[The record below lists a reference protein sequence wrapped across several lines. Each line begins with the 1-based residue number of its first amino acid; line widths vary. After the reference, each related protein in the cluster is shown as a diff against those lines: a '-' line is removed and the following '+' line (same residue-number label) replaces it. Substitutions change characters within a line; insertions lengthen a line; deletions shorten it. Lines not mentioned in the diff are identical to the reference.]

1 MPQAI
6 GRKVPIRLQA
16 VNGLLVVL
24 LLGGCG
30 PIVHSASFNQRP
42 DSVKHGSLLG
52 PFEGRVVDTDTGR
65 PIADA
70 LVWCSWSFNRGV
82 GNVAPERVET
92 METQTDADGSYR
104 LPVLR
109 RFPQGLSTH
118 LAKFSFIVYK
128 KGYVAYRHD
137 RIFNQRRRRRTFSQL
152 NNLVR
157 LSHWSPELSHARH
170 LLFIGGGKSL
180 REASRWEVMAAVAEL
195 EGRATKRSMISGQ
208 LSAAVDVS
216 TKAKRRL
223 DAGVLLSSDDVRAIT
238 GYTGEFKRGRL
249 SGPSSDTYDTFHLRA
264 IDKPERYDVA
274 IRLWRLGD
282 EKLEEKYEEVLNALP
297 GSKQNDEVGDR
308 SFTVLQGEIIGFGF
322 FERSLSALVLV
333 TCGKGQCSKNE
344 YLLALAKKIAS
355 RLNLLP
361 PVSTESNLLT
371 PKAGEKPDKKSKPQ
385 NQQQQDEQ
393 AEDE

>member
-1 MPQAI
+1 MPQTI

-16 VNGLLVVL
+16 VNGLLVLL

-52 PFEGRVVDTDTGR
+52 PFEGRVVNADTDQ

-92 METQTDADGSYR
+92 METLTDADGSYR
-104 LPVLR
+104 LPALR

-118 LAKFSFIVYK
+118 LATFSFIIYK
-128 KGYVAYRHD
+128 RGYVAYRHD

-152 NNLVR
+152 NNLVK
-157 LSHWSPELSHARH
+157 LSRWSPELSHARH
-170 LLFIGGGKSL
+170 LLFIGGGRSL
-180 REASRWEVMAAVAEL
+180 RKASRWEVMAAVAEL
-195 EGRATKRSMISGQ
+195 EGHAQKRSMISGQ
-208 LSAAVDVS
+208 LSASADLG

-282 EKLEEKYEEVLNALP
+282 NKLEEKYEEVLNALP
-297 GSKQNDEVGDR
+297 GSKQDDKVGDR
-308 SFTVLQGEIIGFGF
+308 SFTVLQGEIIGLGF
-322 FERSLSALVLV
+322 YDRTWSALVLV
-333 TCGKGQCSKNE
+333 TCGKGQCSKSGH
-344 YLLALAKKIAS
+344 LLALATKIAS

-361 PVSTESNLLT
+361 PLSTESNLLT
-371 PKAGEKPDKKSKPQ
+371 PDKEPKPQ
-385 NQQQQDEQ
+385 GQQQDQ
-393 AEDE
+393 KQDAKTDDE